1 MNIYEIITEKI
12 IERVEAMIENGETA
26 NWLCPWQR
34 LGLPKSYISEKAY
47 SGINL
52 WLLESGYYLTWNQYL
67 DIKKKNPDVNLK
79 KGSKS
84 HLCVYF
90 NYNEVE
96 NEETGETKK
105 VPYLKYYRLFESGD
119 FENLPPKDKLIDYEH
134 GEHAD
139 IDDFMSAYAKNA
151 DVRITVKKS
160 DKAYYSPLFDEIVIP
175 QPSMYPDFN
184 NYVAVLAHEIIH
196 SSGSKKRLDR
206 IKDDFCEEETYS
218 KEELIAQLG
227 SSLLCFLLGYDTAET
242 VNNDVNYIRGW
253 LSHLKDN
260 TRELVSAAAKAQQAV
275 DYVMNTVN
283 MGK

>member
-90 NYNEVE
+90 NYNEIE

-139 IDDFMSAYAKNA
+139 IDDFMSTYAKNA

-184 NYVAVLAHEIIH
+184 SYVSVLTHEIIH

>member
-26 NWLCPWQR
+26 NWLCPWRR